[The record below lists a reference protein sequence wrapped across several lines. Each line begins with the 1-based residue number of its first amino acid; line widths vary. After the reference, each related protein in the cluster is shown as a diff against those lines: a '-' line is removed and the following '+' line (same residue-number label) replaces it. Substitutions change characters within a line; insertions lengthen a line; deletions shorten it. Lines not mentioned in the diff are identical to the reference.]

1 MLKHKEIYVTPSDS
15 KKVFA
20 NMKRQRKD
28 FSGRVIPLFLTMLVQ
43 AQQEVDEGT
52 VIPTDTQQTTTIIQP
67 TTSQSQRKQKTKKP
81 RRKDTELPQTSV
93 PTEVFVDE
101 AVYEEMYSNV
111 ERVATIATCLDV
123 EHDRGSRPMRQETIG
138 DAAAQTRAKRGRNDQ
153 DMFDIEVLDY
163 EEVVAEIE
171 VSTTDPVTIASE
183 VITTDGV
190 KVSTTSTTPTI
201 SMDDFTLAKALA
213 ALKSAKP
220 MVKEPS
226 VPKAKG
232 IVMQEPKET
241 AIRTTK
247 VPSQGLKDKGKVKM
261 IEHKKPLKKK
271 DQILIDEEIGRYIKA
286 QLQAEF
292 EEEERLARQK
302 EEEAKLVELEYDKS
316 KKQKNTNRED
326 LETLWKLVKAKYG
339 NTKPEEAYE
348 SVL

>member
-1 MLKHKEIYVTPSDS
+1 TLEGGVKFIMFPRFVQVFLDKQVEGMFKHKEIYVTPSDS

-28 FSGRVIPLFLTMLVQ
+28 FLGRVTPLFLTMLVQ

-52 VIPTDTQQTTTIIQP
+52 
-67 TTSQSQRKQKTKKP
+67 TKKP

-93 PTEVFVDE
+93 PTELVVDE

-123 EHDRGSRPMRQETIG
+123 EHDRGIISKTQFMATLNEPSSISTSSGSRPMRQETIG
-138 DAAAQTRAKRGRNDQ
+138 DAAAQTRVKRGRNDQ

-171 VSTTDPVTIASE
+171 VSTADPVTIASE
-183 VITTDGV
+183 VITTAGV

-241 AIRTTK
+241 AIRTIK

-261 IEHKKPLKKK
+261 IELKKPLKKK
-271 DQILIDEEIGRYIKA
+271 DQIMNDEEIGRYIKA

-292 EEEERLARQK
+292 KEEERLARQK
-302 EEEAKLVELEYDKS
+302 EEEANIALIGELD
-316 KKQKNTNRED
+316 D
-326 LETLWKLVKAKYG
+326 V
-339 NTKPEEAYE
+339 
-348 SVL
+348 